1 MGGRAHTT
9 IQNLFTVISEQ
20 EMEIEKLRQRL
31 VNECTEFNTYDA
43 FRKLD
48 TSGKGKVSA
57 EALARFLR
65 EEVQAEFDGY
75 ELELFMLHFDKEQK
89 GAILY
94 SEFCEALV
102 SKSNQTQQELQRRK
116 PQNLKNLKS
125 YDQMFGEHAR
135 ALYRQLWE

>member
-57 EALARFLR
+57 EALACFLR

-75 ELELFMLHFDKEQK
+75 ELELLFTSPFWSLF
-89 GAILY
+89 
-94 SEFCEALV
+94 
-102 SKSNQTQQELQRRK
+102 N
-116 PQNLKNLKS
+116 S
-125 YDQMFGEHAR
+125 YYPIFLLTEC
-135 ALYRQLWE
+135 